1 LENHKFMNNLL
12 ALNVGNVEPPAGSFW
27 ETTNATSIFGI
38 GTLTQNAITTVY
50 AVAGILLLVYLLM
63 GSIKWLM
70 ASGDAKSVQTAK
82 DSIQNAIVGIILLVA
97 SVFIVEIGTGVLGIA
112 SPFNISI
119 PTLLP

>member
-1 LENHKFMNNLL
+1 MNNLL